1 MRFRPLIFGGVLF
14 WVLGAVSYFVDMQTM
29 ALLYIAA
36 MLFGYLVPGYL
47 LKRQEDGLR
56 TA

>member
-1 MRFRPLIFGGVLF
+1 
-14 WVLGAVSYFVDMQTM
+14 MQTM